1 MSDGNR
7 EYRTA
12 VLDVSGSRRRETD
25 GPPVIDE
32 AQLNT
37 WASEG
42 WRVIS
47 MCLERQT
54 SGARPLVLMERVR
67 EN

>member
-1 MSDGNR
+1 MSEGTR

-12 VLDVSGSRRRETD
+12 VLYVSGKPARSHS

-32 AQLNT
+32 HVLNHL
-37 WASEG
+37 AAEG

-47 MCLERQT
+47 MCLETQT